1 MRNETGH
8 ETETI
13 YGEAEREKE
22 KKICAAFTV
31 ELTPP
36 PFPLS
41 LHPPFEKE
49 CSHMNFTRQWSTYR
63 LSPRQVLYNQPVLC
77 AAESGQSAGSFLQ
90 QGHNRCIGHTVLL
103 VPDGSSGSFI
113 VHWKAHMSFICT
125 VKLSG
130 SLPLFHCNYINLITA
145 HELQQH
151 CLQSGA

>member
-13 YGEAEREKE
+13 YGEAERERK

-36 PFPLS
+36 PSPLS
-41 LHPPFEKE
+41 LHPLAKKE

-77 AAESGQSAGSFLQ
+77 AADSGQSAGSFLQ

-103 VPDGSSGSFI
+103 APDSSSGSFI
-113 VHWKAHMSFICT
+113 VHWKAHMSLIVT
-125 VKLSG
+125 VKLSVRL
-130 SLPLFHCNYINLITA
+130 SLFHHNYINLITA
-145 HELQQH
+145 HKLQ
-151 CLQSGA
+151 